1 MDVKESSNVGKFPPD
16 LIERVI
22 YPRLGAERSEVLVG
36 PGHGRDNAV
45 IRLEGDHVLVV
56 TADPLSVI
64 PALGLKDS
72 AYLSFHLIASDLATC
87 GFAPQFMMANLSL
100 PPQMSNDEFEQ
111 YWTALHIECK
121 NLGVA
126 IVGGH
131 TGRYVGSDY
140 TIVGG
145 GVMMTLA
152 PKKQYVASNMSERG
166 DVLIM
171 TKGVAIATT
180 AILARVFPE
189 TIEKAFGSSFLKKAQ
204 SYLRQFSVV
213 RDALTAAS
221 VGLRDNGVTAMHDV
235 TEGGLLG
242 ALYEFSEA
250 SQVGLE
256 IELSDVIVTEEAKL
270 VCDLFKLD
278 PYSTLSEGTLIIS
291 AKSEKAHEVM
301 QTLKSE
307 GIRSNMIGKVQNLK
321 DGRWIKR
328 NGAKEALKKPSLDPY
343 WNAYWKSFKEGW
355 K

>member
-1 MDVKESSNVGKFPPD
+1 MTKASSVGKLRLD
-16 LIERVI
+16 LIERIV
-22 YPRLGAERSEVLVG
+22 YPRLGSERKEVLVG

-45 IRLEGDHVLVV
+45 IRLGGNEVLVV

-64 PALGLKDS
+64 PALGLEDS
-72 AYLSFHLIASDLATC
+72 AYLSVHLLASDLATC
-87 GFAPQFMMANLSL
+87 GFPPQFMMANLSL
-100 PPQMSNDEFEQ
+100 PPRMSDEEFEE
-111 YWTALHIECK
+111 YWTALHVECK
-121 NLGVA
+121 KLGIA

-131 TGRYVGSDY
+131 TGRYIGSDY
-140 TIVGG
+140 TVVGG
-145 GVMMTLA
+145 GVMMALA
-152 PKKQYVASNMSERG
+152 PEKQYLASNMGEPG
-166 DVLIM
+166 DLLIM

-189 TIEKAFGSSFLKKAQ
+189 TVEKAYGSSFLKRAQ

-213 RDALTAAS
+213 EDALTAAS
-221 VGLRDNGVTAMHDV
+221 VGLRDRGVTAMHDV

-256 IELSDVIVTEEAKL
+256 IELSNAIVSEEAKL

-278 PYSTLSEGTLIIS
+278 PYLTLSEGTLIIS
-291 AKSEKAHEVM
+291 AKPEKAQEVL
-301 QTLKSE
+301 QTLESKGIKS
-307 GIRSNMIGKVQNLK
+307 SVIGKVKELR

-328 NGAKEALKKPSLDPY
+328 NGAKEALKTPSLDPY
-343 WNAYWKSFKEGW
+343 WKAYWKACKEGW